1 MSNFPNDFMQKWKL
15 PANYSP
21 ASSSTKGGESDLD
34 VLIPVSVR
42 IN

>member
-1 MSNFPNDFMQKWKL
+1 MMKWNDFMQGNETRQQFIHRQFL
-15 PANYSP
+15 ER
-21 ASSSTKGGESDLD
+21 ASESDLD